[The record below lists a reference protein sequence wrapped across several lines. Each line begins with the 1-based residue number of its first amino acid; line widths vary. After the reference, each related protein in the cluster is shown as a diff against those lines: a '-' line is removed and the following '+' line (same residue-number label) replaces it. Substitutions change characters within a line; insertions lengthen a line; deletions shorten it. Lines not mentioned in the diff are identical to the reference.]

1 MRIISVL
8 DIRELIRQFLAGQSV
23 AAAAQA
29 VGTARNTAARYRRWA
44 RKEGWLDSDRAMPS
58 EEDIAQALAQDN
70 AAVPQSVSRLDRYRE
85 AIQGWREQ
93 GLNISAV
100 RERLKQPPQGFQC
113 SYSALWTY
121 VQKLEGPREEAVIRM
136 ETAPGEE
143 AQVDFGYA
151 RRMYDPLTQK
161 ARKAWA
167 FVMTLSW
174 SRHMYVEFVFDQRVA
189 TWVECHRH
197 AFEYF
202 GGVPE
207 RVVLDNLK
215 SGVLAARMDDSD
227 FERNYRGCAEHYGFL
242 LCPCRIETPQHKG
255 KVESG
260 VKYVKGNFLPGRVYT
275 TPQEDI
281 RAANREMRQWLAQ
294 TAGQR
299 NHGTTHQKPLERFET
314 IERNTLKPLTEQPY
328 EVVVWKDVK
337 LHRDC
342 HVVFEGA
349 FYSAPCRLIGQ
360 TLQVRGSQREIV
372 IHHEHLVVARHARL
386 LPGQR
391 STQDS
396 HLPEYKLKGVP
407 PSRAECLAKATAIG
421 AATAEVIRRLITDP
435 VVDKRRTAQRVLDLA
450 TKHGPTTLEQ
460 ACQDA
465 IDSGDPS
472 PMTVRNFVKIHVG
485 GVHFDVAIGPSPIFA
500 RSAEEL
506 IPAIIAI
513 QDGVPCQ

>member
-1 MRIISVL
+1 ML
-8 DIRELIRQFLAGQSV
+8 DIRELIRQFRAGQPT

-29 VGTARNTAARYRRWA
+29 VGAARNTAARYRRWT
-44 RKEGWLDSDRAMPS
+44 KKQGWLDSNRAMPS
-58 EEDIAQALAQDN
+58 EEEIAQAMERLS
-70 AAVPQSVSRLDRYRE
+70 AAAPQSVSRLDPYRSV
-85 AIQGWREQ
+85 IQAWREQ
-93 GLNISAV
+93 GLTISLV
-100 RERLKQPPQGFQC
+100 RERLKDAPQGIQC

-151 RRMYDPLTQK
+151 RRMYDSLSK
-161 ARKAWA
+161 KVRKAWA
-167 FVMTLSW
+167 FVMTLCW

-215 SGVLAARMDDSD
+215 SGVLVARMDDSD
-227 FERNYRGCAEHYGFL
+227 FERNYRACAEHYGFL
-242 LCPCRIETPQHKG
+242 LCPCRVETPRHKG

-260 VKYVKGNFLPGRVYT
+260 VKYVKGNFLPGRIFN
-275 TPQEDI
+275 TPQEDL
-281 RAANREMRQWLAQ
+281 RVANREVRQWLSQ

-299 NHGTTHQKPLERFET
+299 NHGTIRQKPLERFESV
-314 IERNTLKPLTEQPY
+314 ERVALKPLPDQPY
-328 EVVVWKDVK
+328 EVVSWKEVK

-342 HVVFEGA
+342 HVVFDGA
-349 FYSAPCRLIGQ
+349 YYSAPCRLIGQ
-360 TLQVRGSQREIV
+360 MLHVRGSKQDIV
-372 IHHEHLVVARHARL
+372 IHHEYTVVARHARVL
-386 LPGQR
+386 AGQR
-391 STQDS
+391 STQAS

-407 PSRAECLAKATAIG
+407 PSRAECLAQATAIG
-421 AATAEVIRRLITDP
+421 AATAEVIGQLIADP
-435 VVDKRRTAQRVLDLA
+435 VVDKRRTARRVLELA

-460 ACQDA
+460 SCRDA

-472 PMTVRNFVKIHVG
+472 PATVRNFIKIHLG
-485 GVHFDVAIGPSPIFA
+485 GVLFDATVGPTPVFA
-500 RSAEEL
+500 RSAAEL
-506 IPAIIAI
+506 IPVVAAIPE
-513 QDGVPCQ
+513 GVPCQ